1 MEIEKEKRKIEF
13 WENEDNYD
21 NLQEFFEKHK
31 PEKPLTKMVEIVVTF
46 IFYADCVVSRPSK
59 GSLTLHT
66 LLTYMCDLLVHER
79 FIKNEYQITSISFEK
94 REGQTPGI
102 SFFMQEVE

>member
-21 NLQEFFEKHK
+21 DLQEFFEKHK
-31 PEKPLTKMVEIVVTF
+31 PKKPLTKMVEIVVTF
-46 IFYADCVVSRPSK
+46 IFYADCVVSRPAK
-59 GSLTLHT
+59 GSLSLHT
-66 LLTYMCDLLVHER
+66 LLTYMCDLLVHEK
-79 FIKNEYQITSISFEK
+79 FIKNEYQITSIAFET

-102 SFFMQEVE
+102 AFIMQEVE